1 MGNSCQRAE
10 SVCHRAQLSVVIL
23 VTFLVQFV
31 LLRPCSGPNP
41 FVGRKQTSKLPERGL
56 DERPLVSCG
65 GHMADACSQCTD
77 HNANDDRDMC
87 MGECSWDAQASE
99 CTEDSSVS
107 HLLLSRQ
114 ARKDLLQRYPFQ
126 PVLDQKGRFVN
137 IVLVKSAFV
146 GDEDKAAFQRY
157 RNETLFLGI
166 MSYETFPLPSSNEDS
181 VLHYPPDEYTELFP
195 GWLNMYRSPGSI
207 FPSRVKTILMSQS
220 DFGLPTIDYQR
231 EVDEARHRKR
241 FDFVYVMSGGGSA
254 LNENCTG
261 WGPYT
266 KNWTFAQ
273 QALEVMCGELN
284 LNGAILASRRG
295 DTSTW
300 DSPPCDI
307 PASCRGK
314 VLQTPFLWHGDAFDY
329 IRQSKFLF
337 VPQVYDASPRVI
349 AQALTFN
356 VPILVNAHII
366 GGWKYV
372 NNMTGEFFHDLSDL
386 RTSYGKL
393 KKRLGVYQ
401 PRQYATSTYGD
412 NICGRQFKSF
422 VEENFPDYA
431 ALPEDTTHL
440 IPTMM

>member
-1 MGNSCQRAE
+1 
-10 SVCHRAQLSVVIL
+10 
-23 VTFLVQFV
+23 
-31 LLRPCSGPNP
+31 
-41 FVGRKQTSKLPERGL
+41 
-56 DERPLVSCG
+56 
-65 GHMADACSQCTD
+65 MADACSECTD

-146 GDEDKAAFQRY
+146 GDEDRAAFQRY

-166 MSYETFPLPSSNEDS
+166 MSYETFPLPSSNVDS

-254 LNENCTG
+254 LNKNCTG

-314 VLQTPFLWHGDAFDY
+314 VLQLSL
-329 IRQSKFLF
+329 I
-337 VPQVYDASPRVI
+337 
-349 AQALTFN
+349 
-356 VPILVNAHII
+356 HI
-366 GGWKYV
+366 
-372 NNMTGEFFHDLSDL
+372 
-386 RTSYGKL
+386 
-393 KKRLGVYQ
+393 
-401 PRQYATSTYGD
+401 
-412 NICGRQFKSF
+412 
-422 VEENFPDYA
+422 
-431 ALPEDTTHL
+431 
-440 IPTMM
+440 